1 MQRLGD
7 LLVIEHVLT
16 PEARDAALVRMAV
29 TGERIGSAAIDGGAN
44 ADRVAMVLARQ
55 HGVLAARDHQ
65 LSAIPAAVRAV
76 IREDEARRLCAV
88 PLRLA
93 AGTGELVVAV
103 RDPSD
108 PEVVAE
114 LELLTGK
121 TVKLAVAAERRLRQ
135 ALDVLYGRAAADN
148 PLLPRAPA
156 VVARPPAEAARLL
169 AEMSTA
175 SAGGWRAGRR
185 WRRLLELALVVGL
198 VASLI
203 GAYAKQGRRGER
215 KARALPTVGSSQ
227 GDPPGR
233 LEQALDGF
241 EDRLAR
247 CQKDVQVCI
256 SECRRAAPI
265 GREARCDDE
274 CDKTRCAK
282 LWMRARELGPPPP
295 QPARSPSP

>member
-1 MQRLGD
+1 MQRLGE

-55 HGVLAARDHQ
+55 HSVLAARDHQ
-65 LSAIPAAVRAV
+65 LAAIPAAVR
-76 IREDEARRLCAV
+76 RLLPEDEARRMCAV

-103 RDPSD
+103 RDPGD

-114 LELLTGK
+114 LQLLTGK
-121 TVKLAVAAERRLRQ
+121 TVRIAVAAERRLRQ

-156 VVARPPAEAARLL
+156 VVAKPPPEAARLL
-169 AEMSTA
+169 AEMSA
-175 SAGGWRAGRR
+175 SSAGGWKTGRR

-203 GAYAKQGRRGER
+203 GAYARQGRRGER
-215 KARALPTVGSSQ
+215 KLRALPTAPRTE
-227 GDPPGR
+227 GDQPGR
-233 LEQALDGF
+233 LEQALD
-241 EDRLAR
+241 
-247 CQKDVQVCI
+247 
-256 SECRRAAPI
+256 
-265 GREARCDDE
+265 
-274 CDKTRCAK
+274 
-282 LWMRARELGPPPP
+282 
-295 QPARSPSP
+295 

>member
-1 MQRLGD
+1 MQRLGE

-16 PEARDAALVRMAV
+16 PEARDAALARMAI

-55 HGVLAARDHQ
+55 HAVLAARDHQ
-65 LSAIPAAVRAV
+65 LAAIPANVRA
-76 IREDEARRLCAV
+76 ILPEDEARRLCAV

-108 PEVVAE
+108 PEVAAE

-121 TVKLAVAAERRLRQ
+121 TVKIAVAAERRLRQ
-135 ALDVLYGRAAADN
+135 ALDVLHGRAAADN
-148 PLLPRAPA
+148 PLLPR
-156 VVARPPAEAARLL
+156 PPAAVAKPPPEAARLL
-169 AEMSTA
+169 AEMS
-175 SAGGWRAGRR
+175 AGGGVRTGRW

-203 GAYAKQGRRGER
+203 GAYARQGRRGER
-215 KARALPTVGSSQ
+215 KLRALPTVGSGT

-241 EDRLAR
+241 EDRMAR
-247 CQKDVQVCI
+247 CQREVDVCL
-256 SECRRAAPI
+256 SDCRRAAPI
-265 GREARCDDE
+265 GREARCDDQ
-274 CDKTRCAK
+274 CDKNKCAR
-282 LWMRARELGPPPP
+282 LWMRARELGPPPQ
-295 QPARSPSP
+295 QPRSPSP

>member
-1 MQRLGD
+1 MQRLGE

-55 HGVLAARDHQ
+55 HSVLAARDHQ
-65 LSAIPAAVRAV
+65 LAAIPAAVRV
-76 IREDEARRLCAV
+76 ILPEDEARRLCAV

-121 TVKLAVAAERRLRQ
+121 TVKIAVAAERRLRQ

-148 PLLPRAPA
+148 PLLPR
-156 VVARPPAEAARLL
+156 PPAAVTKPPPEAARLL
-169 AEMSTA
+169 AEMS
-175 SAGGWRAGRR
+175 AGGGVRAGRR

-203 GAYAKQGRRGER
+203 GAYAKQGRRKER
-215 KARALPTVGSSQ
+215 ELRALPTVGSSTA
-227 GDPPGR
+227 DPPGR

-241 EDRLAR
+241 EARLAK
-247 CQKDVQVCI
+247 CQKDVEVCL

-265 GREARCDDE
+265 GREARCDDQ

-282 LWMRARELGPPPP
+282 LWMRARELGPPP
-295 QPARSPSP
+295 QSSPSPSPSR

>member
-1 MQRLGD
+1 MQRLGE

-16 PEARDAALVRMAV
+16 PEARDAALARMAI

-65 LSAIPAAVRAV
+65 LAAIPANVRA
-76 IREDEARRLCAV
+76 ILPEHEARRLCAV

-108 PEVVAE
+108 PEVAAE
-114 LELLTGK
+114 IELLTGK
-121 TVKLAVAAERRLRQ
+121 TVKIAVAAERRLRQ

-148 PLLPRAPA
+148 PLLPRAP
-156 VVARPPAEAARLL
+156 VVTKPPPEAARLL
-169 AEMSTA
+169 AEMS
-175 SAGGWRAGRR
+175 AGGGVRTGRR

-203 GAYAKQGRRGER
+203 GAYARQGRRGER
-215 KARALPTVGSSQ
+215 KLRALPTVGSSTA
-227 GDPPGR
+227 DPPGR

-241 EDRLAR
+241 EDRMAR
-247 CQKDVQVCI
+247 CQREVDVCL
-256 SECRRAAPI
+256 SDCRRAAPI
-265 GREARCDDE
+265 GREARCDDQ
-274 CDKTRCAK
+274 CDKNKCAR
-282 LWMRARELGPPPP
+282 LWMRAKELGPPPQ
-295 QPARSPSP
+295 QPRSPSP